1 MWCILSIFFKYD
13 RLEIIWALGFEI
25 CETFPNSIKL
35 LLHSLVEFLD
45 YQLVNNII
53 LFINVI
59 ICLSYPLNFAIYC
72 GMSRSSILFMNPFL
86 NKNQYTTTITL
97 AGSSGRLSAVFS
109 SPPPS
114 TCWEPVHLLRRRW
127 RRRRRAWR
135 RTRAGESS
143 KNTDTHKYTNTQT
156 ITINTHTQKGLTQN
170 KSRWR
175 PPWKQ
180 NP

>member
-1 MWCILSIFFKYD
+1 MWYILSIFFKYD
-13 RLEIIWALGFEI
+13 RLEIICALGWHRQENIFKI

-86 NKNQYTTTITL
+86 NEHQIPQR
-97 AGSSGRLSAVFS
+97 SLSQAVPEDFPQCFPLPR
-109 SPPPS
+109 PPP
-114 TCWEPVHLLRRRW
+114 
-127 RRRRRAWR
+127 A
-135 RTRAGESS
+135 ESLCNFWGNVGGGDGGLDAEQEQVNPA
-143 KNTDTHKYTNTQT
+143 KTQIHTNTQT
-156 ITINTHTQKGLTQN
+156 H
-170 KSRWR
+170 
-175 PPWKQ
+175 KQ
-180 NP
+180 